1 MVVIAFLVFYA
12 NSMIAPLVP
21 ALARGF
27 GVHTYDLKWLIP
39 SFSLLYGGATLIYG
53 LLSDR
58 FGRYPVLRIL
68 LICASA
74 TTLSLS
80 FAMNAHQLL
89 LLRLLSGAGTGGI
102 ATIALAII
110 GDHYPYA
117 LQGRPMGRMFGA
129 IEAGMGLGSS
139 LGPLLNP
146 SVITQKRP

>member
-27 GVHTYDLKWLIP
+27 GVHPYDLKWLIP

-89 LLRLLSGAGTGGI
+89 LLRL
-102 ATIALAII
+102 
-110 GDHYPYA
+110 
-117 LQGRPMGRMFGA
+117 
-129 IEAGMGLGSS
+129 
-139 LGPLLNP
+139 P
-146 SVITQKRP
+146 SVITLKPAIRYRFKTGQRDGRRRDCFTLP